1 MTEPTLAEVDQTV
14 KTWLKASRALVLQR
28 MTTPLN
34 VDEKTGRKDL
44 VTNVDKENER
54 LLVSKIRAF
63 SPDSQVLG
71 EEGFGD
77 SVTDTTGWVW
87 VVDPIDGTMNFVKQR
102 DHFAMMIALYID
114 GRGVLGYI
122 YDVMANVLYSGG
134 PSLGVFKNDQPLTK
148 PANLALRD
156 GLVAI
161 SGPLITE
168 QQMNM
173 PEVVRQSAGLRA
185 YGSAGIEFSH
195 MLTGELITYVSY
207 LKPWDFG
214 AGKILAET
222 LGLRVTRVDGTPL
235 SMLSSDFVMVATEK
249 AQQDILPIIG

>member
-1 MTEPTLAEVDQTV
+1 MSEPTLEQVDQTV
-14 KTWLKASRALVLQR
+14 KTWLRESRDLVLKR
-28 MTTPLN
+28 MATPLN
-34 VDEKTGRKDL
+34 VDQKTGRKDL

-77 SVTDTTGWVW
+77 QVTDTAGWVW

-114 GRGVLGYI
+114 GQGVLGYI
-122 YDVMANVLYSGG
+122 YDVINDALYSGG
-134 PSLGVFKNDQPLTK
+134 PSLGVFKNDQPVAK
-148 PANLALRD
+148 PANVALRD

-161 SGPLITE
+161 SGPLVTE
-168 QQMNM
+168 DVMNM
-173 PEVVRQSAGLRA
+173 PEVIRQSAGFRA
-185 YGSAGIEFSH
+185 YGSAGIEFSL

>member
-87 VVDPIDGTMNFVKQR
+87 VVDRSMPTYNPTAF
-102 DHFAMMIALYID
+102 
-114 GRGVLGYI
+114 
-122 YDVMANVLYSGG
+122 
-134 PSLGVFKNDQPLTK
+134 SLTRSLR
-148 PANLALRD
+148 PA
-156 GLVAI
+156 
-161 SGPLITE
+161 
-168 QQMNM
+168 
-173 PEVVRQSAGLRA
+173 
-185 YGSAGIEFSH
+185 
-195 MLTGELITYVSY
+195 
-207 LKPWDFG
+207 
-214 AGKILAET
+214 
-222 LGLRVTRVDGTPL
+222 
-235 SMLSSDFVMVATEK
+235 SSVC
-249 AQQDILPIIG
+249 